1 MERNVYDVLEERGFL
16 KQCSHPEELR
26 DLLGREKVTFYIGF
40 DPTADSL
47 HIGHYVA
54 LMTMA
59 HMQRA
64 GHRPI
69 VLLGGGT
76 AMIGDPS
83 GKTDMRRMMSNEE
96 IDHNAACFQKQMA
109 RLIDFSD
116 GKALVYNNA
125 EWIRGLNFLEFM
137 RDIGVHFSV
146 NNMLRAECY
155 KQRMERGLTFFE
167 MSYMLM
173 QSYDFLVLHR
183 KTGCVLQMGGDDQW
197 SNILGGADLIRRK
210 EHKPAY
216 ALTTTLLT
224 TSEGKKMGKT
234 EKGALWLDPERCS
247 PYEFYQY
254 WRNVDDADV
263 ERCLAL
269 LTFLPMDEVRR
280 LGALRDAAINEAKR
294 TLAFTLTEQVHGMEA
309 AQQAQAAAEALFGG
323 GSDFFQ
329 HAHGGAHRAAG
340 RGKRP
345 AVAGPAG
352 ACGAGQVQVGCA
364 PAHWRRRS
372 VCGGTQGG
380 ILCGSAAG
388 SGARW
393 RRRHSSQ
400 GQKELLQNEAG
411 VNGISYRKTDERS
424 GDRHQTLP
432 VYRAVFSGGGRAGGA
447 ALAGAGA

>member
-1 MERNVYDVLEERGFL
+1 MENVYDVLEERGFL

-26 DLLGREKVTFYIGF
+26 ELLGKEKVTFYIGF

-83 GKTDMRRMMSNEE
+83 GKSDMRRMMSNEE

-116 GKALVYNNA
+116 GKALVMNNA
-125 EWIRGLNFLEFM
+125 EWMRGLNFLDFM

-146 NNMLRAECY
+146 NTMLRAECY

-173 QSYDFLVLHR
+173 QSYDFLVLNR
-183 KTGCVLQMGGDDQW
+183 RENCVLEMGGDDQW

-216 ALTTTLLT
+216 ALTTALLT

-234 EKGALWLDPERCS
+234 EKGALWLDPNKCS
-247 PYEFYQY
+247 PYDFYQY
-254 WRNVDDADV
+254 WRNIGDADV
-263 ERCLAL
+263 EKCLAL
-269 LTFLPMDEVRR
+269 LTFIPMDEVRR
-280 LGALRDAAINEAKR
+280 LGALTDSAINEAKR
-294 TLAFTLTEQVHGMEA
+294 VLAFTLTEQVHGTEEA
-309 AQQAQAAAEALFGG
+309 QKAQAAAEALFAG
-323 GSDFFQ
+323 GSDHSNMPTVELMEEQ
-329 HAHGGAHRAAG
+329 IAESGLRMTDLLVLAKLASSKSDA
-340 RGKRP
+340 
-345 AVAGPAG
+345 
-352 ACGAGQVQVGCA
+352 
-364 PAHWRRRS
+364 RRL
-372 VCGGTQGG
+372 
-380 ILCGSAAG
+380 I
-388 SGARW
+388 
-393 RRRHSSQ
+393 
-400 GQKELLQNEAG
+400 E
-411 VNGISYRKTDERS
+411 
-424 GDRHQTLP
+424 
-432 VYRAVFSGGGRAGGA
+432 GGGVFAGDEKVADVKA
-447 ALAGAGA
+447 ALPAEKLDGDGIILRKGKKGFCKVRRA